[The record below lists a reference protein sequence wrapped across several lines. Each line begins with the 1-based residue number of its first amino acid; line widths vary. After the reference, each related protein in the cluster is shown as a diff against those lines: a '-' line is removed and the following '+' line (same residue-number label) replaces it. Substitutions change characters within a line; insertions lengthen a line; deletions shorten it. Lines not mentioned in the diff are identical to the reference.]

1 MDAGRVNQV
10 SVASW
15 RVQLVKKPLLS
26 QIGWAA
32 VFLAPNFILV
42 MLFTFI
48 PALGGLALS
57 TAEWDVFSAPKYVA
71 AENYVDL
78 VDDDDFWIALRN
90 TIVYTFT
97 TVPVGIAL
105 SLVLAIVLNEKL
117 PGTLIFRTIFFIPVI
132 MSGVLVSHTWQ
143 WLFNAD
149 YGPVN
154 YFLWQIGI
162 EGPRWLNDPRWSL
175 AAVVIVTIW
184 KSLGFNM
191 IILLAALQDVPRTFY
206 DAAKIDGAGSWAE
219 FRHVT
224 LPMIAAPM
232 FFAVVIS
239 LINSFQVF
247 DIVYLMTNGG
257 GPGRSSLV
265 MVQYIYEIAFEYF
278 EMGYASAIATVFF
291 AIILF
296 FTAVQ
301 WYSRRRWVYS
311 EE

>member
-1 MDAGRVNQV
+1 MKAGGVIQARAVRLRNLYGRKTLLNQ
-10 SVASW
+10 S
-15 RVQLVKKPLLS
+15 
-26 QIGWAA
+26 GWAGL
-32 VFLAPNFILV
+32 FLAPNFILV

-57 TAEWDVFSAPKYVA
+57 TAEWDVFSAPKFVGM
-71 AENYVDL
+71 ENYVDL

-90 TIVYTFT
+90 TVVYTVT
-97 TVPVGIAL
+97 TVPVSIIL
-105 SLVLAIVLNEKL
+105 SLALAIVLNQRL
-117 PGTLIFRTIFFIPVI
+117 PGTLVFRTIFFIPVI

-149 YGPVN
+149 YGPLN

-162 EGPRWLNDPRWSL
+162 AGPRWLTDPRWSL
-175 AAVVIVTIW
+175 VAVVIVTIW

-191 IILLAALQDVPRTFY
+191 IILLAALQDVPQTFY
-206 DAAKIDGAGSWAE
+206 DAAKIDGAGNWAE

-239 LINSFQVF
+239 MINSFQVF

-257 GPGRSSLV
+257 GTG
-265 MVQYIYEIAFEYF
+265 AFVAGNGAVYLRERLR
-278 EMGYASAIATVFF
+278 VF
-291 AIILF
+291 
-296 FTAVQ
+296 
-301 WYSRRRWVYS
+301 
-311 EE
+311 

>member
-1 MDAGRVNQV
+1 M
-10 SVASW
+10 
-15 RVQLVKKPLLS
+15 
-26 QIGWAA
+26 
-32 VFLAPNFILV
+32 
-42 MLFTFI
+42 
-48 PALGGLALS
+48 
-57 TAEWDVFSAPKYVA
+57 
-71 AENYVDL
+71 
-78 VDDDDFWIALRN
+78 DDDDFWIALRN

-97 TVPVGIAL
+97 TVPVGIVL
-105 SLVLAIVLNEKL
+105 SLVLAMVLNQKL

-162 EGPRWLNDPRWSL
+162 EGPRWRNDPRWSL
-175 AAVVIVTIW
+175 VAVVIVTIW

-191 IILLAALQDVPRTFY
+191 IILLAGLQDVPRTYY

>member
-1 MDAGRVNQV
+1 MPETISD
-10 SVASW
+10 VAHS
-15 RVQLVKKPLLS
+15 RSQSQRNTLLKQL
-26 QIGWAA
+26 GWAA

-48 PALGGLALS
+48 PAAGGLALS
-57 TAEWDVFSAPKYVA
+57 TAEWDVFSEPKFVG

-97 TVPVGIAL
+97 TVPVSIVL

-117 PGTLIFRTIFFIPVI
+117 PGTLFFRTIFFIPVI

-149 YGPVN
+149 YGPLN

-162 EGPRWLNDPRWSL
+162 QGPRWLNDPRWSL
-175 AAVVIVTIW
+175 VAVVIVTIW

-191 IILLAALQDVPRTFY
+191 IILLAGLQDVPRTFY

-239 LINSFQVF
+239 IINSFQVF

-296 FTAVQ
+296 FTAAQ
-301 WYSRRRWVYS
+301 WFSRRRWVYS

>member
-1 MDAGRVNQV
+1 MLNELGAARLQ
-10 SVASW
+10 S
-15 RVQLVKKPLLS
+15 RFRRQTLLN
-26 QIGWAA
+26 QIGWASL
-32 VFLAPNFILV
+32 FLAPNFILV

-48 PALGGLALS
+48 PAIGGLALS
-57 TAEWDVFSAPKYVA
+57 TAEWDVFSAPKFVA
-71 AENYVDL
+71 AENYGDL

-105 SLVLAIVLNEKL
+105 SLILAIVLNQKL

-154 YFLWQIGI
+154 YLLWQIGI

-175 AAVVIVTIW
+175 VAVVIVTIW

-191 IILLAALQDVPRTFY
+191 IILLAGLQDVPRTYY

-257 GPGRSSLV
+257 GPGRPSLV

>member
-1 MDAGRVNQV
+1 
-10 SVASW
+10 
-15 RVQLVKKPLLS
+15 
-26 QIGWAA
+26 
-32 VFLAPNFILV
+32 

-48 PALGGLALS
+48 PAAGGLALS
-57 TAEWDVFSAPKYVA
+57 TAEWDVFSEPEFAGL
-71 AENYVDL
+71 ENYVDL
-78 VDDDDFWIALRN
+78 IDDDDFWTALRN
-90 TIVYTFT
+90 TVVYTVT
-97 TVPVGIAL
+97 TVPVSIVL
-105 SLVLAIVLNEKL
+105 SLVLAIVLNQKL

-149 YGPVN
+149 YGPAN

-162 EGPRWLNDPRWSL
+162 QGPRWLNDPRWWL

-184 KSLGFNM
+184 KNLGFNL

-206 DAAKIDGAGSWAE
+206 DAAKIDGAGGWAE

-239 LINSFQVF
+239 MINSFQVF
-247 DIVYLMTNGG
+247 DLVYLMTNGG

-265 MVQYIYEIAFEYF
+265 MVQYICENAFEYF

-296 FTAVQ
+296 FTAAQ
-301 WYSRRRWVYS
+301 WFSRRRWVYS